1 LDAAGGS
8 FAIRHAKAIRYQ
20 RRRVI
25 CNEAEE
31 KTTSVEAGKKIHVAP
46 TR

>member
-1 LDAAGGS
+1 MLPEDHLQL
-8 FAIRHAKAIRYQ
+8 RHAKAIRYQ

-25 CNEAEE
+25 CKEAEE